1 MDAVNF
7 IAAARIRVLLVPVG
21 PIKKATFERHVKMLR
36 QHNSVKLEEVWM
48 GPRTENCKRSM
59 NGGAQ
64 SFVGGP
70 AAAFKLW
77 RNERHAT
84 TYLQQSRAL

>member
-48 GPRTENCKRSM
+48 GPRTENCKC
-59 NGGAQ
+59 
-64 SFVGGP
+64 P
-70 AAAFKLW
+70 
-77 RNERHAT
+77 
-84 TYLQQSRAL
+84 TYVYSP

>member
-7 IAAARIRVLLVPVG
+7 TSAARIRVLLVPVG

-48 GPRTENCKRSM
+48 GPRTENCKEADDTVLYSLTSHLHAHRGRSLFCDTLVRRVDH
-59 NGGAQ
+59 Q
-64 SFVGGP
+64 PS
-70 AAAFKLW
+70 
-77 RNERHAT
+77 
-84 TYLQQSRAL
+84 

>member
-7 IAAARIRVLLVPVG
+7 TSAARIRVLLVPVG

-48 GPRTENCKRSM
+48 GPRTENCKDSIV
-59 NGGAQ
+59 Q
-64 SFVGGP
+64 LDDWV
-70 AAAFKLW
+70 
-77 RNERHAT
+77 
-84 TYLQQSRAL
+84 ALCYRPSE